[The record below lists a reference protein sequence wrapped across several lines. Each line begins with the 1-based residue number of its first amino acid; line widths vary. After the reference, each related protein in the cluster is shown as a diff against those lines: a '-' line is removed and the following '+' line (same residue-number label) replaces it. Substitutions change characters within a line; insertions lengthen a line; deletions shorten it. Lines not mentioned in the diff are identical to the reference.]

1 MKRFAAGLLTALLF
15 LGGAGTAAAQATP
28 GIDALPPEVRGWLT
42 ELNQIHEELSA
53 LQARA
58 LADPSLSAMQE
69 SVGEQMRVAMEEID
83 PSLAESLDRIPAME
97 VEAQQAES
105 RGDQERLEALSAE
118 AQRIEQRFMS
128 AQNQAMQ
135 TRPNL
140 VAEVL
145 AFQEALQER
154 MLETDPEAP
163 RLIARMQELEE
174 KLTTA
179 ARQQGMP

>member
-1 MKRFAAGLLTALLF
+1 MKQLAASLLTALIT
-15 LGGAGTAAAQATP
+15 LGVAGSAGAQATP
-28 GIDALPPEVRGWLT
+28 GVDRLPPEVRGWLT
-42 ELNQIHEELSA
+42 ELDGIHQELSA

-58 LADPSLSAMQE
+58 LADSSLSAMQE

-97 VEAQQAES
+97 AEAQQAES
-105 RGDQERLEALSAE
+105 RGDAEALDALSAE
-118 AQRIEQRFMS
+118 AQRIEQRFMA
-128 AQNQAMQ
+128 AQTQAMQ
-135 TRPNL
+135 SRPNL

-174 KLTTA
+174 KLTSA
-179 ARQQGMP
+179 ASQQGMR